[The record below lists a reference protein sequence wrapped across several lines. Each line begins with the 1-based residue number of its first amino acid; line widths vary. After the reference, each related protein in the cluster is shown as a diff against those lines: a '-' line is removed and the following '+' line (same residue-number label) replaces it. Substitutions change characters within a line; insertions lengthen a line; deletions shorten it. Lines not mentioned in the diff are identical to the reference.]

1 MRNLF
6 SKLTLGIVVSMLVS
20 GPAMAQTRI
29 GTVDLRKIFD
39 NYWKTKQATQ
49 VLEERKKD
57 MEKEDN
63 NMKDDLKKGA
73 KDFDELQATVSDQAV
88 SQEERDKRKK
98 AAEEKLKSLNEL
110 KTTID
115 QYERQARATLSEQST
130 RMRANIL
137 VEIKNVVN
145 AKAKTAGFFMVVD
158 TAAESA
164 NNTPVVVYSTTDNDV
179 TDSVLAQLNA
189 TQPADAKFDDK
200 PVDKKED
207 KKDDKKADKK

>member
-1 MRNLF
+1 MSNLF
-6 SKLTLGIVVSMLVS
+6 SKLTLSMVAAMLVS
-20 GPAMAQTRI
+20 GSAMAQARI

-49 VLEERKKD
+49 VLDDRKKD

-63 NMKDDLKKGA
+63 NMKEDLKKGA
-73 KDFDELQATVSDQAV
+73 KEFEELQSAVNDQAV

-98 AAEEKLKSLNEL
+98 AAEDKLKSLNEL
-110 KTTID
+110 RGTID
-115 QYERQARATLSEQST
+115 QFERQARTTLSEQSQ

-145 AKAKTAGFFMVVD
+145 AKAKAANFFMVVD
-158 TAAESA
+158 TAAESI
-164 NNTPVVVYSTTDNDV
+164 NNTPVVLYSTADNDI

-189 TQPADAKFDDK
+189 TQPADAKFDDM
-200 PVDKKED
+200 PTAKKED